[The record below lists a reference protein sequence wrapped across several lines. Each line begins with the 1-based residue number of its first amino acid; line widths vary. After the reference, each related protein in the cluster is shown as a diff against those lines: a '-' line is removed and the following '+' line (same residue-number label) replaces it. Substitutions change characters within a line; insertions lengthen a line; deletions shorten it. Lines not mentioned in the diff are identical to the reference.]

1 MFRDCC
7 LLAFLGASLLPV
19 AAEAQPVEP
28 SSPGSG
34 LYLGGSIAAAFFS
47 EIEGADYELGV
58 AFSGLAGI
66 EWVPNWRAE
75 LELSYEEAEFE
86 NSADETSLGRLSAG
100 LYTDF
105 DRFALRNWVPYAG
118 GGVGI
123 VNIDVGNDEDNTEL
137 SAHGEFG
144 FSSPISAAFDFVPGV
159 RVDYIVL
166 DGIDDQIITQLRAG
180 LRWHL

>member
-1 MFRDCC
+1 MYRVCC
-7 LLAFLGASLLPV
+7 LLVLLGASLLPG
-19 AAEAQPVEP
+19 AAKAQSVEP

-34 LYLGGSIAAAFFS
+34 LYLGGSVAAAFFS
-47 EIEGADYELGV
+47 GIEGADYDLGV
-58 AFSGLAGI
+58 AFSGLAGF

-86 NSADETSLGRLSAG
+86 NSADETSLARVSAG

-105 DRFALRNWVPYAG
+105 DRFALNTWVPYAG

-123 VNIDVGNDEDNTEL
+123 ADIDVGNDENNTEL
-137 SAHGEFG
+137 SAHGEIG
-144 FSSPISAAFDFVPGV
+144 FSSPLTADFEFVPGV

-166 DGIDDQIITQLRAG
+166 DGIDDQVITQLRAG
-180 LRWHL
+180 LRWRL